1 MSLSDS
7 SSEDKESQSS
17 GIGAPLVLFILNIV
31 ITESASRGQFQLLG
45 LGDRW
50 DFHYF
55 MMWVSASLLIALAI
69 TLWLGCVTVVS
80 ENNFCAKLTGLVGT
94 FTAIGW
100 LVAFISTYV
109 KMGEIWDKDPEHT
122 IFFYNPFWTKGI
134 TDMNAYHQVHQVH
147 QVQPTNPTNMTTSN
161 TTRLLRGASIEITRR
176 LSDNSVLASEW
187 VYVMSDVVTRIY
199 GFSLMFLPVLLGVV
213 ACCAGSGGLCGKLFG
228 SK

>member
-31 ITESASRGQFQLLG
+31 ITESASREQFQLLG

-55 MMWVSASLLIALAI
+55 MMWVSASLLIALTI
-69 TLWLGCVTVVS
+69 TMWLGGVTIVS
-80 ENNFCAKLTGLVGT
+80 ENNFCANLTGLVGT

-109 KMGEIWDKDPEHT
+109 KMGEMWDKDPEHT
-122 IFFYNPFWTKGI
+122 IFFYNKYWSEGI
-134 TDMNAYHQVHQVH
+134 TDMNAYQRLHSG
-147 QVQPTNPTNMTTSN
+147 PTVPTTGPSSN
-161 TTRLLRGASIEITRR
+161 STRLLRGGIIEIGRR
-176 LSDNSVLASEW
+176 LNANPVLASKW

-199 GFSLMFLPVLLGVV
+199 GFSLMLIPVILGVV
-213 ACCAGSGGLCGKLFG
+213 ACCFGSGTLCGKLFS